1 MSKAENNILGLQHG
15 KIGDRIAVVLNG
27 KQIYKKL
34 YKPTNPQTPE
44 QQKHR
49 AKMAFVNKLAAVLK
63 EAINLGYAKIPKA
76 GSMQSP
82 RNAFVH
88 ENFYNGAIVW
98 DEEACEWG
106 LVPERLKLADGPR
119 YIARRMSA
127 EVHDGKLYVHCP
139 DTGIKDSHGTKDDQ
153 LMVAVYRPAVPT
165 LHLLYGPMRN
175 ACSESVFDLPEE
187 PKDEEDVLHVYA
199 WFTATAYHR
208 SSNKCE
214 VQLYQASPSV
224 YLGCFRR

>member
-1 MSKAENNILGLQHG
+1 MSKAENNVLGLQHG

-98 DEEACEWG
+98 DEEACEWS
-106 LVPERLKLADGPR
+106 LAPERLKLADGPR

-127 EVHDGKLYVHCP
+127 EVHDGKLFVHCP

-153 LMVAVYRPAVPT
+153 LMVAVYRPAAPT
-165 LHLLYGPMRN
+165 LHLLYGPMRD

>member
-1 MSKAENNILGLQHG
+1 MSKAENNILGLEHG

-49 AKMAFVNKLAAVLK
+49 AKMALVSGLAKVLK
-63 EAINLGYAKIPKA
+63 EAVNLGYAKIPKE

-153 LMVAVYRPAVPT
+153 LMVAVYRPAAPT
-165 LHLLYGPMRN
+165 LHLLYGPMRD
-175 ACSESVFDLPEE
+175 ACSENVFDLPEE